1 MTGISGRDMSTN
13 QTQTGMIKPYA
24 SKFVFISRALD
35 SSLVVA
41 AMALVGLINS
51 GVSGTFPLEYWVAGL
66 LAGLIYQVSAEFT
79 EIFRSWRSE
88 SLWAE
93 AKQVILC
100 WSVCYSVVVFAGR
113 FTELD
118 GTLFSWPQVFQW
130 YVFTLTML
138 LFWRLVTRIVLRQ
151 LRIRGYNTRKVAI
164 VGTGALAQQ
173 VASRIKRCTWG
184 GYQVSG
190 FYDDRHKNTILDE
203 ECRRASGADSKVS
216 DLVGGFDFLVEQ
228 AESGELD
235 SIFIALPMRAEKRIQ
250 ELLERL
256 SNSTASVYVVP
267 DLFVFELLHART
279 INLNGLP
286 AFGLIGEPMSGLNS
300 WVKRAEDVIGA
311 SIILSF
317 IAIPMLLIA
326 IGVKL
331 TSRGPIIF
339 KQHRYGLDGRAIQV
353 YKFRSMTVCENNDVV
368 TQATKNDMRITPFGG
383 FLRKTS
389 LDELPQF
396 INVLQGRMSIVGPRP
411 HAVAHNE
418 EYRVQI
424 PGYMRRHK
432 IKPGITGWAQVN
444 GWRGET
450 DTLEKMEKRIEHD
463 LHYIHHWTIWWDVK
477 IIIKTVFKGFI
488 GKNAY

>member
-1 MTGISGRDMSTN
+1 MAVSKSTN
-13 QTQTGMIKPYA
+13 TMDSQTKAGMIKPYA

-35 SSLVVA
+35 SSIVIIALG
-41 AMALVGLINS
+41 LVGLINFGAS
-51 GVSGTFPLEYWVAGL
+51 GKTPIEYWVAGL
-66 LAGLIYQVSAEFT
+66 LAALIYQVSAEFT

-100 WSVCYSVVVFAGR
+100 WTTCFAVAFCIGR
-113 FTELD
+113 FSVLETS
-118 GTLFSWPQVFQW
+118 LFSWPQFFQW
-130 YVFTLTML
+130 YVFTLSML
-138 LFWRLVTRIVLRQ
+138 LLWRLITRIILRQ
-151 LRIRGYNTRKVAI
+151 LRIRGYNTRSVAI
-164 VGTGALAQQ
+164 VGTGGLAQQ
-173 VASRIKRCTWG
+173 VASRIKHCTWG
-184 GYQVSG
+184 GYRVTG
-190 FYDDRHKNTILDE
+190 FYDDRNKNLPIDE
-203 ECRRASGADSKVS
+203 ECRRASGSDSMIN
-216 DLVGGFDFLVEQ
+216 DRVGGFDCLVEQ

-300 WVKRAEDVIGA
+300 WVKRVEDIIGA
-311 SIILSF
+311 SLILSL

-326 IGVKL
+326 LGVKL
-331 TSRGPIIF
+331 TSRGPVIF
-339 KQHRYGLDGRAIQV
+339 KQHRYGLDGRPIQV
-353 YKFRSMTVCENNDVV
+353 YKFRSMTVCENSDVV
-368 TQATKNDMRITPFGG
+368 TQASKNDARITAFGG

-418 EYRVQI
+418 EYRVLI

-477 IIIKTVFKGFI
+477 IIIKTVFKGFT